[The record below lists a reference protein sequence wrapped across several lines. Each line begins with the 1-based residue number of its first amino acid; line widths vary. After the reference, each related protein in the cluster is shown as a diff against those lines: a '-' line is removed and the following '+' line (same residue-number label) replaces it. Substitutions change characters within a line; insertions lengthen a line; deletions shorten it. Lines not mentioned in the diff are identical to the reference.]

1 MTIAARAAGA
11 GIVALAALQVVWH
24 GWLAPPASVAAW
36 PMAVAFVAPMLPA
49 LVLLLLR
56 HRRAAFWGA
65 VAALLYFCHGV
76 MVAFVAPG
84 ERALGLAEAALS
96 ALLIVAASWDGLGR
110 RFARRAAPPAV

>member
-1 MTIAARAAGA
+1 MTTASRAAGA
-11 GIVALAALQVVWH
+11 GIVVLAALQLAWH
-24 GWLAPPASVAAW
+24 AWLAPPASVAPW
-36 PMAVAFVAPMLPA
+36 QMAAAFLAPLLPA
-49 LVLLLLR
+49 LVLLVLR

-76 MVAFVAPG
+76 MVAFVSPG

-110 RFARRAAPPAV
+110 RFARRTAPPAV